1 MAINTQNNIGDI
13 EIENAY
19 IFSKNFKGVKRVNPR
34 TNKVVNAE
42 GTRGFCVRIDDVN
55 IAQTMAADGWNV
67 KINPSE
73 NPGEAPF
80 CYLPVEARF
89 NNFPPTI
96 YMVSGGRAHELDVNH
111 VHQLDDRRF
120 SKVNLVI
127 HPRRYQTD
135 DGEWRIKAFLSEGW
149 FYIEQSR
156 FAEEWAAQ
164 QNNNYDE
171 EVPF

>member
-1 MAINTQNNIGDI
+1 MLRTVQNSNDL

-19 IFSKNFKGVKRVNPR
+19 IFSKNFKGAKRVSPR
-34 TNKVVNAE
+34 NNKVVNAE
-42 GTRGFCVRIDDVN
+42 GTRGFCVRIDDAD
-55 IAQTMAADGWNV
+55 IAQKMLDDGWNI

-73 NPGEAPF
+73 VEGEPPF

-89 NNFPPTI
+89 NNFPPAI
-96 YMVSGGRAHELDVNH
+96 YMVSGGKAHELDVTH

-127 HPRRYQTD
+127 HPRRYQND
-135 DGEWRIKAFLSEGW
+135 AGEWRIKAFLSEGW

-164 QNNNYDE
+164 NSYYDE
-171 EVPF
+171 